1 MQSQNDNFE
10 VEDKINFEPEI
21 QLPLTAITCLNGLK
35 HGATS
40 RTLFVCGENP
50 QEFYSL
56 LNEQFANHQ
65 PGTREDAHLVT
76 DLVLARWHL
85 QRRQRAYNKRENELY
100 NEASQED
107 SPSLQA
113 LSELNLYER
122 YRTQGERAL
131 QRASNNVRTVK
142 KDAENSERW
151 QAQLAIQKSKFELQ
165 QKQFEFRQKQQ
176 AKQTSTGR
184 APEGPVRYNAN
195 HECVIFQQATVT
207 ENPDG
212 SVTTVAEPSNETVRY
227 LINNAARHVIPP
239 QKVICDLT
247 FTNGLVPP
255 SYQWSF
261 EGLGAFDDSQSVRPA
276 DGVIRTLSFAR
287 WLEVNQAA

>member
-1 MQSQNDNFE
+1 MDSQNDNFE
-10 VEDKINFEPEI
+10 VKDKINFEPEI
-21 QLPLTAITCLNGLK
+21 PLPLTAVTCLNGLK

-65 PGTREDAHLVT
+65 PGTKEDAHLVT

-85 QRRQRAYNKRENELY
+85 QRRQRAYNKRESELY

-113 LSELNLYER
+113 LHELNLYER

-142 KDAENSERW
+142 KDAENQERW

-165 QKQFEFRQKQQ
+165 QKQFEFRQKHQ
-176 AKQTSTGR
+176 AKPSSGP
-184 APEGPVRYNAN
+184 APEGPIRYNDN
-195 HECVIFQQATVT
+195 HECIIFQQATVT
-207 ENPDG
+207 ENLDG
-212 SVTTVAEPSNETVRY
+212 SVTTVAEPSNEVVRH
-227 LINNAARHVIPP
+227 LIENAARQVTPP
-239 QKVICDLT
+239 KKVMCDFT

-255 SYQWSF
+255 SYQWTL
-261 EGLGAFDDSQSVRPA
+261 EGLDPFDDSESTRPA
-276 DGVIRTLSFAR
+276 DGVFRTVSFDR
-287 WLEVNQAA
+287 WLELNQAA